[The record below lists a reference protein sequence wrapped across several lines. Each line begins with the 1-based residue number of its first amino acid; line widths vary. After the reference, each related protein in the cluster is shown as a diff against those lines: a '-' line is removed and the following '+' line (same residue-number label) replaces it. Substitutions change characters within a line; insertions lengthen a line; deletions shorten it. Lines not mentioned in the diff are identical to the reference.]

1 RLHLAFGDEAP
12 SNRTVYNWFA
22 EFQRGRTFL
31 CNEFRKGRPFMSGVA
46 TNVDAVR
53 EMIERD
59 RHMIYREIQASLGI
73 DMKAIHT
80 ILHDHLSVRKL
91 CSRWI
96 PHNLIEAQ
104 KQAPV
109 KWSKEMLK
117 KFNRDRSTLNIV
129 TGDETWIYSYE
140 PESKQQSTVWV
151 FQNEEP
157 ITVTR
162 LQITLRYLAS
172 ENSMKS
178 SYVFRIAHNTIS
190 KIINLICSLIF
201 L

>member
-1 RLHLAFGDEAP
+1 MHRLTSFGFWGWLAP

-22 EFQRGRTFL
+22 EFQHGRTFL
-31 CNEFRKGRPFMSGVA
+31 SDEFRESRPFTSVVA
-46 TNVDAVR
+46 INVDAVR

-59 RHMIYREIQASLGI
+59 WHNREIQASLGI

-96 PHNLIEAQ
+96 PHNLTEAQ
-104 KQAPV
+104 KQARV

-117 KFNRDRSTLNIV
+117 KFKRGRLNLVYNNIV

-151 FQNEEP
+151 F
-157 ITVTR
+157 
-162 LQITLRYLAS
+162 
-172 ENSMKS
+172 
-178 SYVFRIAHNTIS
+178 
-190 KIINLICSLIF
+190 
-201 L
+201 